1 MITFLGIAAFLSLPF
16 VVYGVRSKAA
26 RISKDLQTKAD
37 QRFILSIE
45 LDRRDKVYRFGGTL
59 NVRVAVRPQRA
70 CGAASLRVGIGY
82 AFKREGHADRLVQDV
97 ELSVPGLL
105 PGEEFETT
113 VAFQVP
119 SGLPSYAGYSAELI
133 WGVHAEFDTSLSHW
147 DAHSRV
153 DFTVLPGTSDSVK
166 ALIMTASELVPSVGS
181 QGEVR
186 YRRFIDA
193 QQEAMLRYGS
203 TLGAVGFSLAGLV
216 MLGIL
221 TGEAVNLLAGPELV
235 LVNGEWMPVEPW
247 QPNLNP
253 VIRFIAQGF
262 GFGVLALFAIIPCL
276 FGYKLATIAWR
287 EHLRIAWVERRLGQ
301 VELVPLEPAEVGAP
315 WTGQLRLRAKQDMTL
330 EVLELKLVEE
340 EVVVHTRTRRK
351 NPTFA
356 PHILSEWSVGRHDQL
371 TLNADQFVTIPLEGV
386 VANELPGSWQ
396 LAAKRG
402 HYEVHHRWVLRAW
415 IKPILE
421 APIVKTWVLE
431 FSPSSDYQPKVC
443 EPSTHH

>member
-1 MITFLGIAAFLSLPF
+1 MWTALGVVVFLCLPF
-16 VVYGVRSKAA
+16 VIHVLRSKGAQ
-26 RISKDLQTKAD
+26 ISKDLQTKAD
-37 QRFILSIE
+37 QRFMLSIE
-45 LDRRDKVYRFGGTL
+45 LDRRNKVYRFGDSL
-59 NVRVAVRPQRA
+59 NARVALRPQRA
-70 CGAASLRVGIGY
+70 SGEASLRVGIGY
-82 AFKREGHADRLVQDV
+82 AFKSEGQADRLVQDV
-97 ELSVPGLL
+97 ELSVPALL

-119 SGLPSYAGYSAELI
+119 SGLPSYAGYSAEII
-133 WGVHAEFDTSLSHW
+133 WGVHAEFDRSLSHW
-147 DAHSRV
+147 DAQNRA
-153 DFTVLPGTSDSVK
+153 DFTLLPGTSEAPE
-166 ALIMTASELVPSVGS
+166 ALTESASELVPSVDA
-181 QGEVR
+181 QGQVR

-216 MLGIL
+216 MLSIL
-221 TGEAVNLLAGPELV
+221 TGELVDLLTGPELV
-235 LVNGEWMPVEPW
+235 LVNGDWMPVEPW

-262 GFGVLALFAIIPCL
+262 GFGVLALFAAIPCL
-276 FGYKLATIAWR
+276 FGYKLAKIAWR

-315 WTGQLRLRAKQDMTL
+315 WTGEIKLCAKQDMTL

-351 NPTFA
+351 NPTFN
-356 PHILSEWSVGRHDQL
+356 PHILNEWSVGWRDQL
-371 TLNADQFVTIPLEGV
+371 TLNADQFVSVPLEGTV
-386 VANELPGSWQ
+386 GAELPGSWQ

-421 APIVKTWVLE
+421 DPIVKTWVLK
-431 FSPSSDYQPKVC
+431 FSPSGDYQPKVC